1 MTDVNYGPLAG
12 LIGRWKGDKGED
24 KSPEPEGTEVNL
36 YTETIEFSAAG
47 DVDNAE
53 IQELA
58 AIHYQLEVHRIR
70 DGKSIHHQTGYWIW
84 DAAAAVV
91 MHSFTIPRAVCV
103 LAGGVYDAQL
113 TAKGSVIIEV
123 SAALDSPDWQIIQSP
138 FMQQNAL
145 TKGFQQQMVI
155 AADELSYE
163 QTMLIDI
170 YDKQSF
176 QHTDQNQLQRC

>member
-24 KSPEPEGTEVNL
+24 KSPEPEGTEVNQ
-36 YTETIEFSAAG
+36 YTETIEFCAAG

-53 IQELA
+53 TQELA

-84 DAAAAVV
+84 DAAAALV
-91 MHSFTIPRAVCV
+91 MHSFTIPRAVSV
-103 LAGGVYDAQL
+103 IAGGAYAGQL
-113 TAKGSVIIEV
+113 TAQGSVLIEV
-123 SAALDSPDWQIIQSP
+123 SAALDNPDWQIIQSP

-145 TKGFQQQMVI
+145 TREFNQQMII
-155 AADELSYE
+155 AANELSYQ

-170 YDKQSF
+170 YDKQAFEHS
-176 QHTDQNQLQRC
+176 DQNRLQRC